1 MYMKKI
7 ILFDGISTAGKTTY
21 SYTLSK
27 KLNYPLIHSDDF
39 FPIILKK
46 MNETNMELFNKKLMD
61 LVYKKAKTYKNV
73 IIDGNWQ
80 FGFPKNIK
88 TILIYTNMQDLQRNI
103 KLRPNSDPILVIG
116 LYKKLYKKTNN
127 PNKAID
133 YISKKDIREIIELT
147 HSKTDKKFKT
157 RKLMN
162 DYLQEVYIELGFC
175 NQRKIYIIPKL
186 NYDVII
192 KTNELSPKKAIQ
204 YIIKKLDLIKNI

>member
-1 MYMKKI
+1 
-7 ILFDGISTAGKTTY
+7 
-21 SYTLSK
+21 
-27 KLNYPLIHSDDF
+27 
-39 FPIILKK
+39 
-46 MNETNMELFNKKLMD
+46 
-61 LVYKKAKTYKNV
+61 
-73 IIDGNWQ
+73 
-80 FGFPKNIK
+80 
-88 TILIYTNMQDLQRNI
+88 MQDLQRNI

-162 DYLQEVYIELGFC
+162 DYLQEVYSELGFG
-175 NQRKIYIIPKL
+175 NKRKIYIIPKL

-204 YIIKKLDLIKNI
+204 YIIEKLDLIKNL